1 MTDDHGLDVKLEGLA
16 RQYDDVS
23 AQLATPEV
31 HADPA
36 ALKRLGRELARL
48 EPVVAAHRELE
59 DVRAQLVGA
68 RHMRDAE
75 TDDDL
80 KAMAREEIATLE
92 ARETAL
98 IDDLRVSL
106 LPRDPNDDRNVIV
119 EIRAGAGGEEAALFA
134 AELLRMYTR
143 YAQEHRFATDLM
155 SLNETGIGGI
165 KEAILEVAGDGAYS
179 RLKFEG
185 GVHRVQRVPSTESSG
200 RIHTSTATVIV
211 LPEADEVEVDIDE
224 TRDLRID
231 VKRSSG
237 PGGQSVNTTDSAVRI
252 THLPTGLVV
261 EIQDEKS
268 QHKNKAKAMAVLRS
282 RLYDLELTK
291 QREAQS
297 AERKV
302 MVGGGDRS
310 EKIRTYNFPDNRV
323 TDHRIG
329 VTIHN
334 VPGVLEGAARPADR
348 RAGDGR
354 PGRPA
359 AQPHGDRQWPG
370 RRRAPGLSPVP
381 RRVPS
386 ARRVRSLRRARRPR
400 PMRPGSSSPSSA
412 RSSRPPTSARSR
424 SSSRATSTC

>member
-1 MTDDHGLDVKLEGLA
+1 MADESGLDIKLATLA

-23 AQLATPEV
+23 AQLGTPEV
-31 HADPA
+31 HADPNQ
-36 ALKRLGRELARL
+36 LRTLGRELARL
-48 EPVVAAHRELE
+48 EPVVAAFRELN
-59 DVRAQLVGA
+59 DVRAQLAGA
-68 RHMRDAE
+68 RQMRDAE
-75 TDDDL
+75 SDDEMRDL
-80 KAMAREEIATLE
+80 AREEIAQLE
-92 ARETAL
+92 GRETRL
-98 IDDLRVSL
+98 VGDLKVSV

-143 YAQEHRFATDLM
+143 YAQEHRFHTDLM

-211 LPEADEVEVDIDE
+211 LPEVDEVEVHIDE
-224 TRDLRID
+224 ERDLRID
-231 VKRSSG
+231 VKRASG

-252 THLPTGLVV
+252 THLPSGLVV

-282 RLYDLELTK
+282 RLYDLELAK
-291 QREAQS
+291 QRDAQS
-297 AERKV
+297 AERRT
-302 MVGGGDRS
+302 MVTAGDRS

-334 VPGVLEGAARPADR
+334 VPGVLEGQIDPLIDALVMADQADR
-348 RAGDGR
+348 LHA
-354 PGRPA
+354 
-359 AQPHGDRQWPG
+359 
-370 RRRAPGLSPVP
+370 L
-381 RRVPS
+381 
-386 ARRVRSLRRARRPR
+386 
-400 PMRPGSSSPSSA
+400 
-412 RSSRPPTSARSR
+412 TE
-424 SSSRATSTC
+424 